1 MKPSKLILKWSV
13 CWKGIC
19 ELWIYLAGSH
29 YNFTASSAN
38 FGQLLSL
45 FITENCLFCDTSSRH
60 RQQQSIFTK
69 LTNLNFVQ
77 WFCKIEKV
85 CHSRKF
91 VWQLLGLRLTVKL
104 FSPIINIFI
113 IGTIIIIILIITR
126 TNIIIL
132 MVADGGSPMGTTA
145 DSLAAPWI
153 TITT

>member
-85 CHSRKF
+85 CHSWKF

-104 FSPIINIFI
+104 FPPIINIFI

-126 TNIIIL
+126 TNITIL

-153 TITT
+153 TVTT